1 MLVSD
6 AVAFTDIA
14 PTFRSC
20 PLSFRDLEAL
30 LATDAPLLGEQARAF
45 SSRVCADINLYE
57 SLSHKDPEL
66 LEDITRGFRHGVSLH
81 EGARCCARMRN

>member
-66 LEDITRGFRHGVSLH
+66 LEDITRGFRHGVGLL
-81 EGARCCARMRN
+81 EGARRCARMPD